1 MDRSTTASSGSGFGA
16 SFSELVSRTEGLQP
30 WRRVF
35 HAVSGLVLALAPGA
49 LGLESTETAAI
60 LAVAAVLLFAS
71 DAFRL
76 RSPAA
81 NRLFFVVFRTLA
93 SPREAAGLAS
103 SSWYALGAA
112 IVWAAVPGEPAV
124 AALLVLGLA
133 DPAASV
139 VGRSWGRR
147 PLGKGSWVGS
157 ITFAVVAFAVLL
169 GVLPWPLAAVVAGVA
184 AAFEVAPLGVD
195 DNLTIPLVTGAFV
208 WALQN
213 LPPG

>member
-1 MDRSTTASSGSGFGA
+1 MDRSTTASSGSGLGA

-35 HAVSGLVLALAPGA
+35 HAVSGLVLALGPGA
-49 LGLESTETAAI
+49 LGLESTETAA
-60 LAVAAVLLFAS
+60 LLSVAAFLLFAA

-112 IVWAAVPGEPAV
+112 IVWAFVPGEPAV

-157 ITFAVVAFAVLL
+157 VTFAAVAFAVLL
-169 GVLPWPLAAVVAGVA
+169 GVLPWPLAAVVAGVT

-208 WALQN
+208 WALQS